1 MQIKELIEKIK
12 QAKFDE
18 NFAKLEREGYETL
31 LFEELT
37 RQKLNIDEGA
47 VKLDGATVS
56 YKMTRSVDQKILSD
70 YDDSWP
76 DSVKKC
82 IKWKADLDLKSFRGV
97 QEFDKDGFSI
107 ISKYVT
113 TKPAKPSIKFNDEE
127 Q

>member
-1 MQIKELIEKIK
+1 MEIKEIIAHIKHLKSQKELIDADIQGLE
-12 QAKFDE
+12 QMLFQ
-18 NFAKLEREGYETL
+18 KLEE
-31 LFEELT
+31 
-37 RQKLNIDEGA
+37 QKLSKDEGT
-47 VKLDGATVS
+47 VNLDGATVS
-56 YKMTRSVDQKILSD
+56 YKMSRSVDQKILQEYSD
-70 YDDSWP
+70 KWP